1 MKKLFA
7 VIAIVVLAGCSTFGT
22 KSMNTPGK
30 SASGYEDIY
39 RGGAR

>member
-7 VIAIVVLAGCSTFGT
+7 VVAVVVLAGCSTFGS
-22 KSMNTPGK
+22 KSMNTPAK
-30 SASGYEDIY
+30 STSGYEDLY